1 MFILLA
7 GALAMSG
14 LAAPSSFATVGDLRV
29 TILVDHQPA
38 DAGSGNLITA
48 VRFDDETGD
57 SGLVKVLVEKEVDNP
72 DTDGTMW
79 VPVEP
84 GEAEVK
90 FRLATAG
97 DIDGGQPLPTGG
109 TLTVTPKL
117 TGEGGIATF
126 SSLGRDPSDARELRL
141 SISGTNDPFT
151 TAYRIVPQARLI
163 PPEITLLDLEPG
175 WPFEGSASTEFDIW
189 GDGCAGLNCD
199 AHLRNNLETY
209 TAKGNFG
216 LGVIKFDEELVT
228 CPTQKIIFS
237 NTTFFHLTTLAES
250 DKVLLVE
257 HITRL
262 DMKRATNNGQK
273 HIGWCVGLESP
284 GVWNFP
290 LQDLNENNIKDPGE
304 FYVGM
309 APKCLN
315 KKTPEKFAPCILS
328 QMGDN
333 DGGSFIRGY
342 LPGGDPPRR
351 T

>member
-1 MFILLA
+1 MN
-7 GALAMSG
+7 
-14 LAAPSSFATVGDLRV
+14 LRV
-29 TILVDHQPA
+29 SIVDGHQPA

-48 VRFDDETGD
+48 VRFDDEAGD
-57 SGLVKVLVEKEVDNP
+57 SGLVKVLVEKEVFDP
-72 DTDGTMW
+72 ETEGTVW
-79 VPVEP
+79 VPVDP

-109 TLTVTPKL
+109 SLAVTPTP

-126 SSLGRDPSDARELRL
+126 SSLGLDPEDDHELRL
-141 SISGTNDPFT
+141 SIAGTNDPFT

-163 PPEITLLDLEPG
+163 PPEITLLELEPG
-175 WPFEGSASTEFDIW
+175 WPFEGSASTGFDVW

-216 LGVIKFDEELVT
+216 RGVITFGEELVT
-228 CPTQKIIFS
+228 CPDQKVIFS
-237 NTTFFHLTTLAES
+237 NTTFFHFTTLAES
-250 DKVLLVE
+250 DKVFLLE
-257 HITRL
+257 HITRQ
-262 DMKRATNNGQK
+262 DMKRATNNGQR
-273 HIGWCVGLESP
+273 HVGWCVGLESP

-290 LQDLNENNIKDPGE
+290 LQDKDGDNVRDSGE

-309 APKCLN
+309 APKCPS
-315 KKTPEKFAPCILS
+315 KKNPQNFAPCIVS

-333 DGGSFIRGY
+333 LGGSFIRGY